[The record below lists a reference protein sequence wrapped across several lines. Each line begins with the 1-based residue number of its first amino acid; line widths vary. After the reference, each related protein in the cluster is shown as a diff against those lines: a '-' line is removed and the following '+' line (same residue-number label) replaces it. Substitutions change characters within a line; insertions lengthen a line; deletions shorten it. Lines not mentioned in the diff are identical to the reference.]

1 MIPDEPITLPLAGPP
16 SRLALPS
23 TFAAPSARAADR
35 PRYRLALALFGLTF
49 LCATTLGP
57 ALLLASRTDVTTD
70 LAPLLTAGLVRRVWT
85 DPTLLSLGLSFSL
98 PLLAILLAHEMGHY
112 VACRRYAIAA
122 TLPYFLPLPAM
133 LGTMGAFI
141 RIKAPIR
148 SKRELFDIGFAG
160 PAAGFVALLPFL
172 ALGVARSRIGVMP
185 AGASFLLPGRCLA
198 IDLATRALLRPLR
211 TGEVLNLHPF
221 ALAAWFG
228 LFATAL
234 NLLPLSQLDG
244 GHILYAA
251 AGRRQ
256 RRLALPFWL
265 ALVLGG
271 LLWPGWWLWCGIV
284 LLMGLRHPPVLDE
297 WTPLDR
303 RRRGLALL
311 ALVLFAL
318 AFMPVPMQGIG
329 L

>member
-1 MIPDEPITLPLAGPP
+1 
-16 SRLALPS
+16 
-23 TFAAPSARAADR
+23 
-35 PRYRLALALFGLTF
+35 
-49 LCATTLGP
+49 
-57 ALLLASRTDVTTD
+57 
-70 LAPLLTAGLVRRVWT
+70 VRRVWT
-85 DPTLLSLGLSFSL
+85 DPALRSLGLSFSL
-98 PLLAILLAHEMGHY
+98 PLLAILLAHELGHY
-112 VACRRYAIAA
+112 VACRRYGIPA

-148 SKRELFDIGFAG
+148 SKRELFDVGFSG

-172 ALGVARSRIGVMP
+172 LVGIARSRVGTMP
-185 AGASFLLPGRCLA
+185 PGASFLLPGRCLA
-198 IDLATRALLRPLR
+198 IQLATLLFHRPLHA
-211 TGEVLNLHPF
+211 GEVLNLHPF

-265 ALVLGG
+265 ALAVGG
-271 LLWPGWWLWCGIV
+271 LAWPGWWLWCGIV
-284 LLMGLRHPPVLDE
+284 LVMGLRHPPVVDE

-311 ALVLFAL
+311 ALAIFLL
-318 AFMPVPMQGIG
+318 AFMPVPMRGIN

>member
-1 MIPDEPITLPLAGPP
+1 MGPPHDPLAPV
-16 SRLALPS
+16 LP
-23 TFAAPSARAADR
+23 FAPSAPARHALLER
-35 PRYRLALALFGLTF
+35 PRYRLALALLGLTF
-49 LCATTLGP
+49 FTATSLGP

-70 LAPLLTAGLVRRVWT
+70 LVPLLTAGLVRRVWT
-85 DPTLLSLGLSFSL
+85 HPALLTLGLSFSL
-98 PLLAILLAHEMGHY
+98 PLLGILLAHEMGHY
-112 VACRRYAIAA
+112 VACRRYGIPA
-122 TLPYFLPLPAM
+122 TLPYFLPVPAM

-148 SKRELFDIGFAG
+148 SKRELFDVGFAG

-172 ALGVARSRIGVMP
+172 LLGVARSEVGAMP
-185 AGASFLLPGRCLA
+185 PGASFLLPGRCLA
-198 IDLATRALLRPLR
+198 IQLATLLFHRPLR
-211 TGEVLNLHPF
+211 AGEVLNLHPF

-256 RRLALPFWL
+256 RQLALPFWL
-265 ALVLGG
+265 ALALGG
-271 LLWPGWWLWCGIV
+271 IAWRGWWLWCGIV

-297 WTPLDR
+297 WTPLDA

-311 ALVLFAL
+311 ALVLFVL
-318 AFMPVPMQGIG
+318 AFMPVPMRAINLQ
-329 L
+329 